1 MNNIGFGFFCFG
13 EDYYYKGTIDKL
25 KKIINSGFKCYV
37 LTENPEYFYED
48 FSPEYLTIYE
58 YDRTFKS
65 YSDKLILPK
74 KILKHHDICILIDSD
89 VHIMDYSFID
99 SLKKYNFKY
108 GVSYIDTL
116 ENHKSKRK
124 FVKELIDIK
133 NVEWSSY
140 DSYVSNLCPLY
151 GDFETIWEYFL
162 VINKIGFNIKKFYNY
177 YEKLQIVKEFSDI
190 PLNKQVS
197 GAGEGISI
205 QISAKLSESQIQRDN
220 DLYNII
226 KDKMVSV
233 SRRYTHPDFLPEW
246 MK

>member
-1 MNNIGFGFFCFG
+1 
-13 EDYYYKGTIDKL
+13 
-25 KKIINSGFKCYV
+25 
-37 LTENPEYFYED
+37 
-48 FSPEYLTIYE
+48 
-58 YDRTFKS
+58 
-65 YSDKLILPK
+65 
-74 KILKHHDICILIDSD
+74 
-89 VHIMDYSFID
+89 MDYSFID

-108 GVSYIDTL
+108 GISYIDTL

-124 FVKELIDIK
+124 FVKELIDTK
-133 NVEWSSY
+133 NNEWSSY
-140 DSYVSNLCPLY
+140 DAYASNLCLLY

-162 VINKIGFNIKKFYNY
+162 VINKTGFNIKEFYNY